1 VYYIKIPLRHLC
13 EPHELQVPKAIKHNC
28 GPTELR
34 GYCKICERE
43 LSQCGAVDTND
54 LRQVELQNDTEKQ
67 ES

>member
-13 EPHELQVPKAIKHNC
+13 EPHELQVPKANQ
-28 GPTELR
+28 TELWANR
-34 GYCKICERE
+34 VKGLLQDLRE
-43 LSQCGAVDTND
+43 GVISMWAVDTND